1 MELQDLRVL
10 RDELE
15 KLNDGFRSQHDLRA
29 RLHMIDQ
36 FRQILL
42 ELRVKAQ
49 REIEFGELVSL

>member
-1 MELQDLRVL
+1 MDLQDLKII

-15 KLNDGFRSQHDLRA
+15 KLNDGFRSQHDLKS

-42 ELRVKAQ
+42 ELRVRA
-49 REIEFGELVSL
+49 REAAKV

>member
-1 MELQDLRVL
+1 MDLQDLRII

-15 KLNDGFRSQHDLRA
+15 KLTEGFRAQNDLRS

-49 REIEFGELVSL
+49 RELEFDSLFTP

>member
-1 MELQDLRVL
+1 MELQELRIL

-15 KLNDGFRSQHDLRA
+15 KLNDGFRAHQDLRS

-49 REIEFGELVSL
+49 RDIEFEQLVTP

>member
-1 MELQDLRVL
+1 MDLKDLRLL

-15 KLNDGFRSQHDLRA
+15 KLTEGFRVQSDLRS

-42 ELRVKAQ
+42 ELRIKGQ
-49 REIEFGELVSL
+49 RELEFEKLVNP